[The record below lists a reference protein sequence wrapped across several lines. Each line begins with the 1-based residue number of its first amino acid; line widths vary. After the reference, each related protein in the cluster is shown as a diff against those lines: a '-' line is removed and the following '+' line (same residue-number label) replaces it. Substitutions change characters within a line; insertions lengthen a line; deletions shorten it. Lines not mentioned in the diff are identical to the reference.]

1 MPVVLNENLSIC
13 SILCCYLVCSDSFH
27 FHLNLR
33 IEIVFAGV
41 WVKKI
46 TIRINAIYWLHYVS
60 KSLGQEIISIFSF
73 SSSFFSLTH
82 NFMGY
87 YCRWCSHSLY
97 NSIITSLQSGSLA
110 LKSLYINLVS
120 LHLMDSLVQRCLS
133 VFFSCFFF
141 LFTKVL
147 YETCF
152 SHFSLNVA
160 AVMTTGDLWKQS
172 HIVMYSWGESSRT
185 FW

>member
-73 SSSFFSLTH
+73 SSSFFSLRH

-120 LHLMDSLVQRCLS
+120 LHLMDSLVQRCLFAS
-133 VFFSCFFF
+133 FFF
-141 LFTKVL
+141 LQRCYMKHVFPIFL
-147 YETCF
+147 
-152 SHFSLNVA
+152 
-160 AVMTTGDLWKQS
+160 
-172 HIVMYSWGESSRT
+172 
-185 FW
+185 